1 MGTCRYRVGLSASGE
16 VFHFPYQFNSI
27 IGLVWISVGIA
38 IVGVA
43 GVIGT
48 RTVLAQPLVETLRHG
63 A

>member
-1 MGTCRYRVGLSASGE
+1 VLAVQ